1 MSDTK
6 LKIVGLS
13 NLQIEPVRPEEI
25 DRILAIERESF
36 SVPWTRKMF
45 EAEVTGNRFGHLCVA
60 RVPGGETGKPRV
72 IGFICFWVVF
82 EELHLMDV
90 AVEPA
95 YRRLG
100 VARRLVSHALAFGAA
115 RGARRALLEVRISN
129 KAAQGLYARFAFR
142 ETGIRPKYYTNP
154 VEDARLLELEP
165 IPIQSEIK
173 VEAEDLHS
181 VSMAPQAE
189 PQP

>member
-1 MSDTK
+1 MQS
-6 LKIVGLS
+6 KILGLS
-13 NLQIEPVRPEEI
+13 HLQIEPARPGEI

-45 EAEVTGNRFGHLCVA
+45 EAEVTGNPFGHLRVA
-60 RVPGGETGKPRV
+60 RAPGGETGESRV
-72 IGFICFWVVF
+72 VGFICFWVVF
-82 EELHLMDV
+82 EEVHLMDV

-129 KAAQGLYARFAFR
+129 RAAQGLYARFAFR
-142 ETGIRPKYYTNP
+142 EAGTRPKYYTNP
-154 VEDARLLELEP
+154 VEDARLLDLEP
-165 IPIQSEIK
+165 IQE
-173 VEAEDLHS
+173 
-181 VSMAPQAE
+181 QAE
-189 PQP
+189 VMAEARGNEGLIGASG

>member
-1 MSDTK
+1 MHERDHHAGT
-6 LKIVGLS
+6 VAG
-13 NLQIEPVRPEEI
+13 LQIESIRPEEI

-45 EAEVTGNRFGHLCVA
+45 EAEVTGNPFGRVDVA
-60 RVPGGETGKPRV
+60 RMPGAAGELRL
-72 IGFICFWVVF
+72 IGFICYWVVF
-82 EELHLMDV
+82 DELHLLNV

-129 KAAQGLYARFAFR
+129 RAAQGLYARFAFR
-142 ETGIRPKYYTNP
+142 ETGTRPKYYTNP
-154 VEDARLLELEP
+154 VEDARLLDLEP
-165 IPIQSEIK
+165 IQE
-173 VEAEDLHS
+173 
-181 VSMAPQAE
+181 QAE
-189 PQP
+189 VMAAAWGNEGLTGTSG